1 MKRDPLETYSTSTIH
16 WPPHRGPG
24 SRKADWIKFAEG
36 RVEQCELLN
45 RVIDEQS
52 DTIRALNAEIA
63 LLRRQIET
71 RKPKGGRPRTPDA
84 KAQAIEA
91 ELSQGYS
98 KRSIAK
104 RHRVSA
110 TTVVRIAKRM
120 QERDGVA

>member
-36 RVEQCELLN
+36 RVEQCEILN
-45 RVIDEQS
+45 QVIEQQS
-52 DTIRALNAEIA
+52 ETIRELNAEVA

-91 ELSQGYS
+91 ELSQGHS

-120 QERDGVA
+120 RERAALV

>member
-1 MKRDPLETYSTSTIH
+1 MKRDPLETYSTSTIY

-36 RVEQCELLN
+36 RVEQCAILN
-45 RVIDEQS
+45 DVIDQQS
-52 DTIRALNAEIA
+52 ETIRELNAEVA
-63 LLRRQIET
+63 LLWRQIET

-84 KAQAIEA
+84 KAQAIEV
-91 ELSQGYS
+91 ELSQGHS

-104 RHRVSA
+104 RHGVSA

-120 QERDGVA
+120 RERAAVV

>member
-36 RVEQCELLN
+36 RVEQCEILN
-45 RVIDEQS
+45 QVIEQQS
-52 DTIRALNAEIA
+52 ETIRELNAEVA

-71 RKPKGGRPRTPDA
+71 RKPNGGRPRTPDA

-91 ELSQGYS
+91 ELLQGYS

-120 QERDGVA
+120 RERAAVV